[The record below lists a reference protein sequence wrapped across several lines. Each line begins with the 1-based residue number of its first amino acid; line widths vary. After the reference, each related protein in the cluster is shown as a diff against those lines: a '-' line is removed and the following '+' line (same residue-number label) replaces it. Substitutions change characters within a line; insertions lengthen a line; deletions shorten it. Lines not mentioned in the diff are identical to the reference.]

1 MSTTSPW
8 WRGAIIY
15 QVYPRS
21 YQDSNGDG
29 IGDIPGT
36 IERLPYIAR
45 LGVDAVWLSP
55 FFTSPMEDFGYDI
68 SDYCDVD
75 PMFGTLADFD
85 RLVEEAHRLGLK
97 VIIDQVLSHTAA
109 VHPWFLESKKDRT
122 NPKADW
128 YVWAEAKPDGTP
140 PNNWLSN
147 FGGSSWEWSTSRMQY
162 YLHNFLRSQP
172 DLNFHNPEVRQ
183 ALLDVLR
190 FWLDRGVDG
199 FRFDTVNYYFHDDQ
213 LRSNPPCPDDQV
225 CSTAPG
231 CNPYTFQQHVYDKTR
246 PENLAFLSDVR
257 RLLDSYD
264 GERMIVGEL
273 GADGPDI
280 GDVLHDYTE
289 EGKRLHM
296 AYVFE
301 LLTEEFSAR
310 HIREVAER
318 LDREIRDGWICW
330 SIGNHDVQRVLT
342 RWGLDDAAE
351 AAAPTLYAMLL
362 TLRGSSCI
370 YEGEELGLPE
380 ADLPLEKLKDP
391 YGITMWPEFK
401 GRDGC
406 RTPMPWRHDQ
416 PNAGFS
422 TAEPWLP
429 VPNEHLPLA
438 VDLQEEKDASVL
450 ERCRAFTAFRK
461 RQPSLKDGA
470 MKFRDAPDGV
480 LLYERTGDGPAVL
493 AAINLTASPVSF
505 ELPDAGWTIEQNI
518 GMTGTAAGGRVDIPA
533 YGAAFFT
540 K

>member
-29 IGDIPGT
+29 IGDIPGA

-97 VIIDQVLSHTAA
+97 VIIDQVLSHTAS

-128 YVWAEAKPDGTP
+128 YVWADAKDDGTP

-183 ALLDVLR
+183 AVLDVLR

-199 FRFDTVNYYFHDDQ
+199 FRFDTVNYYFHDAE
-213 LRSNPPCPDDQV
+213 LRSNPPCPEDQV

-246 PENLAFLSDVR
+246 PENLAFLADVR

-280 GDVLHDYTE
+280 GTVLHDYTE

-318 LDREIRDGWICW
+318 LDREIADGWICW

-342 RWGLDDAAE
+342 RWGLEDVAE
-351 AAAPTLYAMLL
+351 AAAPSLYAMLL

-370 YEGEELGLPE
+370 YEGEELGLAE

-416 PNAGFS
+416 PNAGF
-422 TAEPWLP
+422 TTGEPWLP
-429 VPNEHLPLA
+429 VPNEHLALA
-438 VDLQEEKDASVL
+438 VDLQEGKDASVL

-470 MKFRDAPDGV
+470 MEFLDAPDGV
-480 LLYERTGDGPAVL
+480 LLYRRNGAGPAVL
-493 AAINLTASPVSF
+493 AAVNLTAAPVSF
-505 ELPDAGWTIEQNI
+505 DLPETGWTIENNI

>member
-1 MSTTSPW
+1 MSSTSPW

-29 IGDIPGT
+29 IGDIPGAL
-36 IERLPYIAR
+36 ERLPYIAR

-85 RLVEEAHRLGLK
+85 RLVAEAHRLGLK
-97 VIIDQVLSHTAA
+97 VIIDQVLSHTAS

-128 YVWAEAKPDGTP
+128 YVWADPKEDGTP

-147 FGGSSWEWSTSRMQY
+147 FGGSSWEFSTSRMQY
-162 YLHNFLRSQP
+162 YLHNFLKSQP

-183 ALLDVLR
+183 AVLDVLR

-199 FRFDTVNYYFHDDQ
+199 FRFDTVNYYFHDDE
-213 LRSNPPCPDDQV
+213 LRSNPPCPADQV

-264 GERMIVGEL
+264 GDRMIVGEL

-280 GDVLHDYTE
+280 GSILHDYTE

-301 LLTEEFSAR
+301 LLTEEFSAS

-318 LDREIRDGWICW
+318 LNREIADGWICW

-342 RWGLDDAAE
+342 RWGLEDVAG
-351 AAAPTLYAMLL
+351 AAAPPRYAMLL
-362 TLRGSSCI
+362 SLRGSSCI
-370 YEGEELGLPE
+370 YEGEELALPE

-429 VPNEHLPLA
+429 VPAEHLCLA
-438 VDLQEEKDASVL
+438 VDLQDGKDGSVL

-461 RQPSLKDGA
+461 RQPSLKDGD
-470 MKFRDAPDGV
+470 MTLLDAPDGV
-480 LLYERTGDGPAVL
+480 LMYQRSGNGPAVL
-493 AAINLTASPVSF
+493 AAFNLTASPVSF
-505 ELPDAGWTIEQNI
+505 DLPDTGWTIEQNI
-518 GMTGTAAGGRVDIPA
+518 GLTGTAAGGRVDIPA